1 MATSLP
7 DRTRWHILFGILAAA
22 AVALG
27 IGFRLWN
34 ITQEPLWLD
43 EAYSAYA
50 ASKGFDFL
58 WEIVPQYETHPPFY
72 YSLLKFWTLI
82 FGDSLTALR
91 ALGAIFGIGAVGTGI
106 LAAREIGRTIGLDP
120 RNNALLMGAAAMLLS
135 LGTLPIEMTREV
147 RPYPIMAM
155 VYASIIL
162 MLFRT
167 ARHIEQGGRLW
178 SRSYAVYLA
187 LLALLLWL
195 HNLGILYA
203 GAAGLALLILCL
215 RRSWT
220 RQDWMALVLGHLAVL
235 AVWLPALLILSEQAP
250 TWVKSTW
257 LRFSLSWELP
267 LTVAKLFIVP
277 RPTSLTAALL
287 LIGLAWAGLRG
298 RTTGM
303 RTATALT
310 ILMLLPVLLSIAISA
325 TIAPVFIPRTLA
337 AMAVPAMLLLS
348 LGIATAWTGVI
359 RTLGMIALAVI
370 LLEMIALD
378 IHQRRRP
385 PNEDWY
391 RILAWFEPRFK
402 PGDLVVAYP
411 NEGALAFR
419 RAQRDR
425 NLIMATKP
433 IPSEIP
439 SLNAG
444 PGSWN
449 PTGSRGVVSLSKK
462 RLERIADTPDLQR
475 SPTIWLL
482 RQGAW
487 AYDKGD
493 NFLHALE
500 RDRVRTDRIFIFPV
514 EIIGLRRKDL
524 PPVAPPQQAKP

>member
-7 DRTRWHILFGILAAA
+7 DRTRWHILFGILAVVG
-22 AVALG
+22 VALG

-34 ITQEPLWLD
+34 ITGEPLWLD

-50 ASKGFDFL
+50 ASKSFDFL

-72 YSLLKFWTLI
+72 YSLLKLWTLV

-91 ALGAIFGIGAVGTGI
+91 ALGAIFGIGAVGVGI

-120 RNNALLMGAAAMLLS
+120 RNNSLLMGAVAMLLA

-147 RPYPIMAM
+147 RPYPIMALI
-155 VYASIIL
+155 YASIIGL
-162 MLFRT
+162 LFRT
-167 ARHIEQGGRLW
+167 ARLVEEGDRLW
-178 SRSYAVYLA
+178 NRTYPVYLA

-203 GAAGLALLILCL
+203 AAAGLALLILCL

-220 RQDWMALVLGHLAVL
+220 RQDTLALVLGHLAVL
-235 AVWLPALLILSEQAP
+235 AIWLPALLILSEQAP

-267 LTVAKLFIVP
+267 WTVAKLFIVP
-277 RPTSLTAALL
+277 RPTSLTSALL
-287 LIGLAWAGLRG
+287 LIALAWVGLRG
-298 RTTGM
+298 RTAGM
-303 RTATALT
+303 RAATALT
-310 ILMLLPVLLSIAISA
+310 ILMLLPVLASIAISA

-337 AMAVPAMLLLS
+337 AVAVPAMLLLA
-348 LGIATAWTGVI
+348 LGIAMARSGTI
-359 RTLGMIALAVI
+359 RAIGLIALTVI
-370 LLEMIALD
+370 LIEMIALD

-391 RILAWFEPRFK
+391 RILAWLEPRFK
-402 PGDLVVAYP
+402 SGDLVVAYP

-419 RAQRDR
+419 RAQLDR
-425 NLIMATKP
+425 KLVMATRP
-433 IPSEIP
+433 IPTEIP

-449 PTGSRGVVSLSKK
+449 PTGSRGVVSLSKA
-462 RLERIADTPDLQR
+462 RLEQIADTPDLQR
-475 SPTIWLL
+475 PPTIWLL

-500 RDRVRTDRIFIFPV
+500 RDRVRTDKIFIFPV
-514 EIIGLRRKDL
+514 EIMGLRRKDL
-524 PPVAPPQQAKP
+524 PPVTPPQQAKP